1 MGRNP
6 TLEIAEGMSSS
17 EFEIL
22 LREKESQR
30 PVELCKTVEG
40 MPARAPLK
48 CQRLRIGIDVS
59 RTLSQKTGVG
69 YYVSNLV
76 EALATID
83 QNNEYILYPY
93 FWHCFPPDYQNAS
106 IPNQANFRLHR
117 DARPVDQ
124 IIRTWRSSKP
134 DRVLGAIDV
143 LHSPNLTTPRL
154 KKAKLVVTIHDLSYV
169 VYPEFHT
176 RENLRFSKR
185 QTAIATKYAAKII
198 AVSHHTKRD
207 LMGYYSVPEE
217 RIHVIHQASRKAY
230 YPERNVDFI
239 QSSLRRLGI
248 FKNFILF
255 VGSLE
260 PRKNVRTLLKAY
272 AEYLKADSDQY
283 LLVIAGGRG
292 WLNDDLYAL
301 VTELGLGRH
310 IKFLGYVQ
318 ESDLRC
324 LYSVAKVFVYPSL
337 YEGFGLPPLEAM
349 ACGAP
354 VITSYTSSLP
364 EVVGDAAILIDAHNV
379 EELFHAMRTVL
390 LDDDL
395 RLQLRKKSLE
405 RAKLFSWERTA
416 QETLTVYQEA
426 CR

>member
-1 MGRNP
+1 MSVSE
-6 TLEIAEGMSSS
+6 TLG
-17 EFEIL
+17 
-22 LREKESQR
+22 
-30 PVELCKTVEG
+30 
-40 MPARAPLK
+40 
-48 CQRLRIGIDVS
+48 CQRLSIGIDVS
-59 RTLSQKTGVG
+59 RTAREKTGVG

-76 EALATID
+76 ESLASID
-83 QNNEYILYPY
+83 QYNEYILYPY
-93 FWHCFPPDYQNAS
+93 FWHCFPPDYQNIS
-106 IPNQANFRLHR
+106 IPNRANFWLHR
-117 DARPVDQ
+117 DAQPLDQ
-124 IIRTWRSSKP
+124 IIRAWRSSKP
-134 DRVLGAIDV
+134 DRVLGPIDV
-143 LHSPNLTTPRL
+143 LHSPNLTAPRL
-154 KKAKLVVTIHDLSYV
+154 KQAKLVVTIHDLSYV

-176 RENLRFSKR
+176 RENLRFSRR
-185 QTAIATKYAAKII
+185 QTAMAIKYAAKII
-198 AVSHHTKRD
+198 AVSHHTKKD
-207 LMGYYSVPEE
+207 LMGYYSIPEE
-217 RIHVIHQASRKAY
+217 RIHVIHHASRKAY
-230 YPERNVDFI
+230 YPERDIAFI
-239 QSSLRRLGI
+239 QSSLMRLSI

-301 VTELGLGRH
+301 VTELGVEQH

-364 EVVGDAAILIDAHNV
+364 EVVGDAAILIDPHNV

-390 LDDDL
+390 RNDDL

-405 RAKLFSWERTA
+405 RAKLFSWTQTA
-416 QETLTVYQEA
+416 QETLAVYQEV
-426 CR
+426 CQ

>member
-1 MGRNP
+1 
-6 TLEIAEGMSSS
+6 
-17 EFEIL
+17 
-22 LREKESQR
+22 
-30 PVELCKTVEG
+30 
-40 MPARAPLK
+40 
-48 CQRLRIGIDVS
+48 
-59 RTLSQKTGVG
+59 
-69 YYVSNLV
+69 
-76 EALATID
+76 
-83 QNNEYILYPY
+83 
-93 FWHCFPPDYQNAS
+93 
-106 IPNQANFRLHR
+106 
-117 DARPVDQ
+117 
-124 IIRTWRSSKP
+124 
-134 DRVLGAIDV
+134 
-143 LHSPNLTTPRL
+143 
-154 KKAKLVVTIHDLSYV
+154 
-169 VYPEFHT
+169 
-176 RENLRFSKR
+176 
-185 QTAIATKYAAKII
+185 
-198 AVSHHTKRD
+198 
-207 LMGYYSVPEE
+207 MGYYSVPEE

-301 VTELGLGRH
+301 VTELGLERH
-310 IKFLGYVQ
+310 VKFLGYVQ